1 MEKTIENIKK
11 ILHIGAG
18 SKVEKKNGKIHS
30 HGSTPEKQKTNHQA
44 VTTSV
49 DINRGEKKRYQNIKI
64 QNASYAGCL
73 DVFCQNNDDRIKSMF
88 VLTLVW
94 MQKQNIISTWKEES
108 SSLLLCWYLGARRR
122 KSRRF
127 PWLMTSSTGMRR
139 TTPWRG
145 AGAAGEEWRMERWD
159 INLWL
164 NESWSVVRGGDEGG
178 Y

>member
-30 HGSTPEKQKTNHQA
+30 HGSTPEKQKMNHQA

-49 DINRGEKKRYQNIKI
+49 EINRGEKKRYQNIKK

-88 VLTLVW
+88 VLTLV
-94 MQKQNIISTWKEES
+94 
-108 SSLLLCWYLGARRR
+108 
-122 KSRRF
+122 
-127 PWLMTSSTGMRR
+127 
-139 TTPWRG
+139 
-145 AGAAGEEWRMERWD
+145 
-159 INLWL
+159 
-164 NESWSVVRGGDEGG
+164 
-178 Y
+178 